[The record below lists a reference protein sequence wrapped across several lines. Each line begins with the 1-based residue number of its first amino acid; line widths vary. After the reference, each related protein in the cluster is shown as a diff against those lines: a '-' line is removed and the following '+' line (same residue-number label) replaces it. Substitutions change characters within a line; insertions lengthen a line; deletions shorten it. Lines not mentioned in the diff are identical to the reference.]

1 MLKTLGALTLTG
13 TGYYLN
19 QKYRIAPSFNF
30 DFYNLFY
37 QFVQKVYSTEL
48 AYSVTQQLMRMELF
62 YQIDRDQYTKNLCGE
77 ISGIFLPNI
86 IGLEEGNDLSG
97 KQLESLFDIG
107 FGFVE
112 IGPLSQNSVFQEQEM
127 QTQQVDEN
135 ILIGKSILGS
145 FKKRNFEQSYKYPV
159 GVNIQVSQEIKEMTP
174 FLAQKEYEQG
184 CTELIDISDYLVIN
198 FTNSQNIKHLL
209 EPIKLKE
216 LLDGVKQKRQY
227 EIAVNALIQH
237 ENQII
242 QKEKKQ
248 FGVIYADDI
257 YGFSRINSEAFVPK
271 IYIKLDEKE
280 HQLPKLI
287 DIAQNYKK
295 IGIEGLIIRT
305 ENISTISK
313 IASLTQGEIP
323 LIVATS
329 VKDGEDVIK
338 KIKKGAW
345 AIQISEDY
353 KNKGPRFVQDLMDD
367 VKQELDKINVKNITQ
382 LRGVD
387 IF

>member
-1 MLKTLGALTLTG
+1 MLKTLSALTLAG

-19 QKYRIAPSFNF
+19 QKYRIAPSFDI
-30 DFYNLFY
+30 DFYNHFY
-37 QFVQKVYSTEL
+37 QFLQKVHSTEL
-48 AYSVTQQLMRMELF
+48 AYSLTQKLMRMELF

-107 FGFVE
+107 FGFIE
-112 IGPLSQNSVFQEQEM
+112 IGPLSQNCVFQGQEV
-127 QTQQVDEN
+127 QSQQIDEN
-135 ILIGKSILGS
+135 IFIGKSILGS

-184 CTELIDISDYLVIN
+184 CSELIDISDYLVIN
-198 FTNSQNIKHLL
+198 LTNSQNIKHLL

-216 LLDGVKQKRQY
+216 LLDSVKQKRSY

-248 FGVIYADDI
+248 FGIVYADDI
-257 YGFSRINSEAFVPK
+257 YGISRINSEAFVPK
-271 IYIKLDEKE
+271 IYIKLDENE

-287 DIAQNYKK
+287 EIAQNHKK

-313 IASLTQGEIP
+313 IASLTQGEVP

-345 AIQISEDY
+345 AIQINLDY
-353 KNKGPRFVQDLMDD
+353 KNKGPRFVQDLMDE
-367 VKQELDKINVKNITQ
+367 VRQELAKNNVKNITQ